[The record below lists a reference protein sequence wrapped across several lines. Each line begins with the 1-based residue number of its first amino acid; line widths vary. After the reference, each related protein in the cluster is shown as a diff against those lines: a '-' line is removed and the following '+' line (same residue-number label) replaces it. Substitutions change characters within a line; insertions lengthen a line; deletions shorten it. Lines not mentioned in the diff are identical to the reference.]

1 MSQSLTERELLIAH
15 AKIEALKEKYGLSY
29 KDAAHHLY
37 HSELNL
43 NKLNAD
49 DNAYHIMADAVE
61 QLDGVV
67 ENAEKSIIDID
78 EATKTA

>member
-15 AKIEALKEKYGLSY
+15 AEIEALKEKYSLSY
-29 KDAAHHLY
+29 KDAAHRLY
-37 HSELNL
+37 HSEL

-49 DNAYHIMADAVE
+49 DNTYHIMADAVE

-78 EATKTA
+78 EVTKTA

>member
-1 MSQSLTERELLIAH
+1 MSQSLTEQELLIAH
-15 AKIEALKEKYGLSY
+15 AEIEALKEKYGLSY
-29 KDAAHHLY
+29 KDAAHSLY
-37 HSELNL
+37 HSEL

-49 DNAYHIMADAVE
+49 DNADHIMADAVE

-78 EATKTA
+78 EVTKTA

>member
-15 AKIEALKEKYGLSY
+15 AEIEALKEKYGLSY
-29 KDAAHHLY
+29 KDAAHSLY
-37 HSELNL
+37 HSEL

-78 EATKTA
+78 EVTKTA